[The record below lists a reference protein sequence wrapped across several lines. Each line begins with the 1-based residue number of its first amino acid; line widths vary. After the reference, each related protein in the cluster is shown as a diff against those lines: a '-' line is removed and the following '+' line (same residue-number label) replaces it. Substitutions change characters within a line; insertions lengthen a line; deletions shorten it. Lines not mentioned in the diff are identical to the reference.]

1 MQKNFFHN
9 YRLNNINLETKKF
22 YNSQDVRR
30 KKIVNIN
37 KLLNRVKVDQQVE
50 KKQKIVFLSLGVFL
64 LCSVGTLL
72 SI

>member
-9 YRLNNINLETKKF
+9 YRLNNKNLEIKKF

-50 KKQKIVFLSLGVFL
+50 KRQKIVFLFLGAFL